1 MAFCCGF
8 ELVIQTRTNKK
19 LNPSAF
25 AFGGDMVGFCGIVV
39 GLSVRIIAE
48 LINLIAGFSFRLKL
62 FFDILFALQE
72 FIYKCRVI
80 FCNSCLWGIL
90 EQTFLIELRFLYGNS
105 FANTCVEELCAEL
118 VGELV

>member
-19 LNPSAF
+19 LNPSAL
-25 AFGGDMVGFCGIVV
+25 AFWGDMVVFRGIVV
-39 GLSVRIIAE
+39 GLSVRIISGTYKSDCRVFIQVEA
-48 LINLIAGFSFRLKL
+48 

-80 FCNSCLWGIL
+80 FRNSCLWGIL
-90 EQTFLIELRFLYGNS
+90 EQTFLIELRFLYS
-105 FANTCVEELCAEL
+105 DSLANTGIEELCAEL